1 MCTIKLND
9 IMIGKEFP
17 DSGNDLYCFILDNKD
32 KCERIVIDMEGVSSL
47 PSIFLNVSLGRYIEE
62 FGVDNFRKLSFTH
75 ITKSQAERIRD
86 YVKKSF

>member
-17 DSGNDLYCFILDNKD
+17 ESGNDLYNFILDNKD
-32 KCERIVIDMEGVSSL
+32 KCERIVIDMEGISSL
-47 PSIFLNVSLGRYIEE
+47 PTIFLNVSLGRYIEE
-62 FGVDNFRKLSFTH
+62 FGVADIKKLSFTH